1 MRSRIRVSR
10 ISQASHRL
18 AVAHLLYEGDKQ
30 FVPITPLSVLG
41 DSTAFFKAVLDG
53 SDQIRAACSYEQWLR
68 GCDSASGPIDD
79 AVNVYELASSVV
91 RDPMGGFV
99 EPSLQQV
106 FAFVRLLDILYPY
119 TPREASNKDAVSV
132 IASIAAGNRASYEG
146 MRELGMRPV
155 DPLPRWLD
163 YEHRSWFPR
172 LAARGERRVA
182 DEAHYLWMPPEAA
195 RALFERIA
203 PFADGERSLAR
214 QSREKP
220 GATEAYELEIAF
232 MEYLALAEQHGSFS
246 AAIPNI
252 PFDIL
257 RPPPAFALLEED
269 RF

>member
-1 MRSRIRVSR
+1 MRARIRVSR

-30 FVPITPLSVLG
+30 FVPITPLSVLA

-68 GCDSASGPIDD
+68 GCDSASGAIDV
-79 AVNVYELASSVV
+79 VNVYELASSVV
-91 RDPMGGFV
+91 RDPMGGFA

-119 TPREASNKDAVSV
+119 TPREASNNDAVSV
-132 IASIAAGNRASYEG
+132 IAAIAAGNRASFAG
-146 MRELGMRPV
+146 MQELGMEPV

-172 LAARGERRVA
+172 LSARGERRVA
-182 DEAHYLWMPPEAA
+182 DEAHYLWMPPAAA
-195 RALFERIA
+195 RALFERLA
-203 PFADGERSLAR
+203 PYADGQKTLAR
-214 QSREKP
+214 PSREHP
-220 GATEAYELEIAF
+220 QTTEAYDLEIAF
-232 MEYLALAEQHGSFS
+232 MEYMALAEQYGSLS
-246 AAIPNI
+246 AAIPHI

-257 RPPPAFALLEED
+257 RPPPDYALLEEG